1 MGSASEVLLI
11 RQKIVIFKITW
22 WLQKHVCFFNFLI
35 ALPKP
40 VRMRL
45 KFSETLT
52 SSISLWYFHVFDT
65 FYKSRF
71 KAFNSTLQI
80 KKLISIKVSFIC
92 LYVKKVSLIV
102 FIVNIGFNTFLQY
115 SIRIGYP
122 KEYIWGLV

>member
-1 MGSASEVLLI
+1 MGSASKVLPI

-65 FYKSRF
+65 FYKSRL

-80 KKLISIKVSFIC
+80 EKLISIKVSFIC
-92 LYVKKVSLIV
+92 LCVKKVSLIV

>member
-1 MGSASEVLLI
+1 MGSASKVLPI

-35 ALPKP
+35 ALSKP

-52 SSISLWYFHVFDT
+52 LSVSLWYFHVFDT
-65 FYKSRF
+65 FYKSRL

-92 LYVKKVSLIV
+92 LCVKVSLIV
-102 FIVNIGFNTFLQY
+102 FIVNTGFNTFLQY